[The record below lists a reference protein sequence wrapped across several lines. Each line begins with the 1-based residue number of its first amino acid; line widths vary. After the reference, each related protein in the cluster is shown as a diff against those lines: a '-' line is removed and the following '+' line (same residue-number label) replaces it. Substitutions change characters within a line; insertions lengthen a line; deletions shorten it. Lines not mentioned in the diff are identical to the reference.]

1 MNSTK
6 KRSDNERTGSGGDR
20 KRASTG
26 GERSGSRGRKSQ
38 TATVPGPK
46 EPRASISV
54 DNGVPK
60 HSARH
65 VCGAAIFRRPTEQVA
80 QLDGGWERTGEI
92 SDTSR
97 LGALCRRGLVNNPL
111 TLVSPKSAGVRSGVG
126 KEGKGRKGGRWG
138 RVMGLHSLALPKRA
152 SAESGTRPPKDRSL
166 REVPGF
172 VPRDTGDKTRHPPL
186 RCPTRAGLVGGML
199 VNGTR
204 GALWFELFLPRHRR
218 RRQPRLSVSF
228 AGPWTGWRPLQQTR
242 VFQLPPG
249 RSHLSSSVDQN
260 AVDDRSSRYSGSRDR
275 ALGKPMAGHRLVAQ
289 KRSVGFR
296 RTRFRT
302 AVAGCPLSARV
313 LASPRESLLDSRL
326 TSRRHGCP
334 AQSCMC
340 IQDPGGE
347 ESSVCQLVWWE
358 PPSCKQGCHDARL
371 PYQLQVGLCRVS
383 LETPR
388 NCSSGV
394 QRISRDLWCVQI
406 HDGGLQRGEHDCV
419 AAHWL
424 GTGCSTGNVARGPRG
439 ASTSCMVAPVSL
451 SARTALSPSL
461 ACVGVCVLVDAEKS
475 AQGQPDLSGD
485 Q

>member
-6 KRSDNERTGSGGDR
+6 KRSDDERTGSGGDR

-126 KEGKGRKGGRWG
+126 EEGKGRKGGRWG

-199 VNGTR
+199 VDGTR

-249 RSHLSSSVDQN
+249 RSHLSS
-260 AVDDRSSRYSGSRDR
+260 
-275 ALGKPMAGHRLVAQ
+275 L
-289 KRSVGFR
+289 
-296 RTRFRT
+296 
-302 AVAGCPLSARV
+302 
-313 LASPRESLLDSRL
+313 
-326 TSRRHGCP
+326 
-334 AQSCMC
+334 
-340 IQDPGGE
+340 
-347 ESSVCQLVWWE
+347 
-358 PPSCKQGCHDARL
+358 
-371 PYQLQVGLCRVS
+371 
-383 LETPR
+383 
-388 NCSSGV
+388 
-394 QRISRDLWCVQI
+394 
-406 HDGGLQRGEHDCV
+406 
-419 AAHWL
+419 
-424 GTGCSTGNVARGPRG
+424 RGPECRRRPQL
-439 ASTSCMVAPVSL
+439 TVF
-451 SARTALSPSL
+451 R
-461 ACVGVCVLVDAEKS
+461 
-475 AQGQPDLSGD
+475 
-485 Q
+485 